1 MLRIERRI
9 LSRNGVEPKRERRA
23 RLGDSFPAIG
33 RGRRIGRWRGRRLID
48 QRTRH
53 RNDAGVLGTV
63 HDVARS
69 TVIGRPFT
77 SRALSEDT
85 AQTEEDKDR
94 QRQENDGVNIHVVFT
109 F

>member
-1 MLRIERRI
+1 
-9 LSRNGVEPKRERRA
+9 
-23 RLGDSFPAIG
+23 
-33 RGRRIGRWRGRRLID
+33 
-48 QRTRH
+48 
-53 RNDAGVLGTV
+53 V

-69 TVIGRPFT
+69 TIIGRPFT
-77 SRALSEDT
+77 PRALSEDT